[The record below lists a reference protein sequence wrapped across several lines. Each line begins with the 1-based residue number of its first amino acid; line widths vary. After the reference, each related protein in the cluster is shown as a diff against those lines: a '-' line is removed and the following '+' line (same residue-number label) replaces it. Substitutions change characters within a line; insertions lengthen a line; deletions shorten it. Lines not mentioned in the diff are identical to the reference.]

1 MDNREIQRWAAV
13 SAGTLLAIAGMKRG
27 GRNGTLLSLVG
38 GALAAV
44 AFTRLGPRHESVFD
58 VSAKPRWQMPRER
71 LADDARAFG
80 NRRTSANDLVEEASE
95 ESFPASDSP
104 SHTPTTSVGKH
115 E

>member
-1 MDNREIQRWAAV
+1 MQRWAAV
-13 SAGTLLAIAGMKRG
+13 SAGALLALAGLKKG

-44 AFTRLGPRHESVFD
+44 AFTRLGSRQNVFD
-58 VSAKPRWQMPRER
+58 LPTKPRWQMPRER

-80 NRRTSANDLVEEASE
+80 NRRTSVNDLVEEASE